1 MDIEDAVREHADHPV
16 LGPAARTIRALMEYA
31 DANSDGWAYWP
42 LPARSAAKLMELIEG
57 DGTWAARQNVDERA
71 TPAAY
76 RRALSPIKAFR
87 TRQRA
92 TFEIEEVGQLAAPA
106 SIAG

>member
-1 MDIEDAVREHADHPV
+1 M
-16 LGPAARTIRALMEYA
+16 
-31 DANSDGWAYWP
+31 
-42 LPARSAAKLMELIEG
+42 
-57 DGTWAARQNVDERA
+57 AARQNVDERS

-76 RRALSPIKAFR
+76 RRALAPIKAFR

-106 SIAG
+106 RVGG